1 MLAERILIL
10 IPHPDD
16 EVAGAAAAI
25 ERSKAKGAGV
35 MGLFLTT
42 GVPDAGTAWIRSRRL
57 HARRVARRRD
67 EAIVAA
73 RRMGLEPLA
82 FLDHPTRTLR
92 LHLPETLDLVRGVIA
107 DTRPGVVW
115 VSAYEGGHQDHDAA
129 NALAACLVSDV
140 PVWEFAEYGRAGDVP
155 LKQTFPEGRG
165 RGLELELS
173 PAEAAEKRA
182 LLDIYRSERGN
193 LRGIGLERECFRPI
207 PPARDYSKPA
217 HEGVPHWARFQWVPF
232 RHPRVDFTPP
242 NVVTRDIAAF
252 VAAQATVT
260 DTASRPLSP

>member
-16 EVAGAAAAI
+16 EVVGAAAAI
-25 ERSKAKGAGV
+25 ERSKARGAEVIG
-35 MGLFLTT
+35 MFLTT
-42 GVPDAGTAWIRSRRL
+42 GVPDLDTAWIRSRRR
-57 HARRVARRRD
+57 HARRVARRRE
-67 EAIVAA
+67 EAVVAA
-73 RRMGLEPLA
+73 RRMGLETVA

-92 LHLPETLDLVRGVIA
+92 LHLPKTLGVVREVIA
-107 DTRPGVVW
+107 DKRPGVVW
-115 VSAYEGGHQDHDAA
+115 VPAFEGGHQDHDAA
-129 NALAACLVSDV
+129 NALASLLVSDV
-140 PVWEFAEYGRAGDVP
+140 PVWEFAEYGRADGVA

-173 PAEAAEKRA
+173 PAEADEKRA
-182 LLDIYRSERGN
+182 LLEIYRSERGN

-207 PPARDYSKPA
+207 PPSRDYSNPA

-242 NVVTRDIAAF
+242 ASVTRDIAAF
-252 VAAQATVT
+252 VASQSTET

>member
-16 EVAGAAAAI
+16 EVVGAAAAI
-25 ERSKAKGAGV
+25 ERSKARGAEV
-35 MGLFLTT
+35 MGLYLTT
-42 GVPDAGTAWIRSRRL
+42 GVPDADTSWSRSRRL
-57 HARRVARRRD
+57 HTRRVARRRE
-67 EAIVAA
+67 EAVNAA
-73 RRMGLEPLA
+73 RCMGLETLA
-82 FLDHPTRTLR
+82 FLDHPTRSLR
-92 LHLPETLDLVRGVIA
+92 LHLPETRALVREVVA
-107 DTRPGVVW
+107 DKKPGVVW
-115 VSAYEGGHQDHDAA
+115 VPAYEGGHQDHDAA
-129 NALAACLVSDV
+129 NALASSLVSDV
-140 PVWEFAEYGRAGDVP
+140 PVWEFAEYGRAGGVA

-182 LLDIYRSERGN
+182 LLAIYHSERGN

-207 PPARDYSKPA
+207 PPGRDYTRPA

-242 NVVTRDIAAF
+242 DEVTRDIAAF
-252 VAAQATVT
+252 VATQATET
-260 DTASRPLSP
+260 ETASKPLSP